1 MLRNVFSKVVHDQW
15 RIVLGWAAFSA
26 IWPAM
31 YVGLYPSIGSFLDL
45 QELLDQMPPA
55 IRQMFSMSELG
66 VGTPEGFLN
75 MELFSFVA
83 PLLIFAYTVS
93 VGGSATAGEEERGT
107 MDLLLANPLPRWRVI
122 VEKSAAFVLGSIV
135 IGVGM
140 WLGAAVGALISGVE
154 LDLGLVGQAL
164 TSVVLLGL
172 AFGAFAMAL
181 GAVTG
186 RRGAAAAI
194 ALMVAVASFF
204 LNGLGS
210 LVDWLDPWRPVSPFY
225 HYISND
231 PLLHGLDLGHAAVLV
246 VLAVVFTAVAAV
258 AFERRDL
265 AR

>member
-1 MLRNVFSKVVHDQW
+1 MLRSVFAKVVHDQW

-31 YVGLYPSIGSFLDL
+31 YVGLYPSIGTFLDL

-55 IRQMFSMSELG
+55 IRQLFSMSELG
-66 VGTPEGFLN
+66 IGTPEGFLN

-107 MDLLLANPLPRWRVI
+107 MDLLLANPVPRWRV
-122 VEKSAAFVLGSIV
+122 VLEKSAAFLLGAIV

-140 WLGAAVGALISGVE
+140 WVGAAVGAAVSGVE
-154 LDLGLVGQAL
+154 LDLGLIGQAL
-164 TSVVLLGL
+164 ASVVLLGL

-181 GAVTG
+181 GAITG
-186 RRGAAAAI
+186 RRWAAAAI

-231 PLLHGLDLGHAAVLV
+231 PLIHGLDLSHAAVLV
-246 VLAVVFTAVAAV
+246 AVTVACTAVAVV

-265 AR
+265 TR